1 MQKFF
6 FAGFIEKGLKNI
18 FLRAFMLKAKKE
30 TSRFLALLDLSRS
43 QADFRALTL
52 IINDS
57 F

>member
-18 FLRAFMLKAKKE
+18 FLRAFMLKA
-30 TSRFLALLDLSRS
+30 SRFLALLDLSRS
-43 QADFRALTL
+43 QADFRTLTL
-52 IINDS
+52 IVNDS

>member
-18 FLRAFMLKAKKE
+18 FLRASMLKAKKE
-30 TSRFLALLDLSRS
+30 TSRFLALLDLSHS

-52 IINDS
+52 IVNDS